1 MACYGNPAST
11 PRLRARACTHPF
23 VAGITAAVIGVDTA
37 FHSLAFSP
45 TGRRSETP
53 CIPNAEKPKR
63 LREGGLFR
71 KMLVLCGASL
81 ILRHWVGGSVQSLGR
96 VGVSASP
103 RWRERAAGKAG
114 REPLMTQLDRTAD
127 IARMAVDRTRSG
139 RHGGSVGLVLFV
151 AVVLAGAGAGL
162 ILVGR
167 ANAEPHLLALLAR
180 MAMAGLFLL
189 LALAAGLLRV
199 SRPQGPSPILKSL
212 VARAPG

>member
-1 MACYGNPAST
+1 MALPRRMMNSRRRMEPTPTLSREANVACREHYQTSPQMACYGNPAST

-71 KMLVLCGASL
+71 KMLVLRHASL

-96 VGVSASP
+96 VGVSAS
-103 RWRERAAGKAG
+103 AAGASAPQEK
-114 REPLMTQLDRTAD
+114 Q
-127 IARMAVDRTRSG
+127 
-139 RHGGSVGLVLFV
+139 V
-151 AVVLAGAGAGL
+151 ASPSCRNWLA
-162 ILVGR
+162 
-167 ANAEPHLLALLAR
+167 P
-180 MAMAGLFLL
+180 
-189 LALAAGLLRV
+189 
-199 SRPQGPSPILKSL
+199 PPS
-212 VARAPG
+212 